1 MNYDMFI
8 AGAIGFAPAIL
19 LMFYTLKNYTY
30 PEVERPF
37 FDDRKV
43 FFMFAVGIMI
53 GVVLASLNY
62 LFVSGDAVSLLVF
75 AVLFALLE
83 EMAKFVILNMRRFL
97 QKLDT
102 TFYGVTLGLGIGSTT
117 GFGVAYFALTNLK
130 GLAGPLDYIFL
141 VLFATQLVL
150 LHGATATTIAIGAAR
165 GNPWPFLM
173 QAIMIHLAVNLL
185 MVPYYLGQNPLG
197 FISFALAL
205 GFLAMYY
212 RYVYRTMI
220 PDVVSEAL
228 SRMRHASKR

>member
-30 PEVERPF
+30 PAVERPF

-53 GVVLASLNY
+53 GVVLASINY
-62 LFVSGDAVSLLVF
+62 LFVTGDAYSLIIF
-75 AVLFALLE
+75 GILFALLE
-83 EMAKFVILNMRRFL
+83 EMAKFVILNLRRFL

-117 GFGVAYFALTNLK
+117 GFGAAFFALTALN
-130 GLAGPLDYIFL
+130 GQGGPLDYVFL
-141 VLFATQLVL
+141 VLLAIQLVL
-150 LHGATATTIAIGAAR
+150 LHGATATTIAIGSAR

-173 QAIMIHLAVNLL
+173 QAIMVHVAVNLL
-185 MVPYYLGQNPLG
+185 MVPYYLAEKPLG
-197 FISFALAL
+197 FISFAIAL

-212 RYVYRTMI
+212 RHVSKTMI

>member
-30 PEVERPF
+30 PVAERPF

-53 GVVLASLNY
+53 GVVLASINY
-62 LFVSGDAVSLLVF
+62 LFVSGDAGSLLIY
-75 AVLFALLE
+75 AVLFALVE

-117 GFGVAYFALTNLK
+117 GFGAAFFALTQLN
-130 GLAGPLDYIFL
+130 GQAGPLDYVFL
-141 VLFATQLVL
+141 VLLATQLVL
-150 LHGATATTIAIGAAR
+150 LHGATATTIAIGSAR
-165 GNPWPFLM
+165 GNPWPFLI
-173 QAIMIHLAVNLL
+173 QAILVHLAVNLL
-185 MVPYYLGQNPLG
+185 MVPYYLGESPLG
-197 FISFALAL
+197 YISFALAL
-205 GFLAMYY
+205 GFLAFYY
-212 RYVYRTMI
+212 RHVYGTMI

>member
-30 PEVERPF
+30 PAVERPF

-43 FFMFAVGIMI
+43 FFMLAVGIMI

-62 LFVSGDAVSLLVF
+62 LFVNGDAVSLIVF
-75 AVLFALLE
+75 ALIFALLE
-83 EMAKFVILNMRRFL
+83 EMAKFVILNLRRFL

-102 TFYGVTLGLGIGSTT
+102 TFYGVTLGLGIGSTA
-117 GFGVAYFALTNLK
+117 GFGAAFFALTALN
-130 GLAGPLDYIFL
+130 GQVGPLDYVFL
-141 VLFATQLVL
+141 VLLSAQLVL
-150 LHGATATTIAIGAAR
+150 MHGATAATVAIGSAR
-165 GNPWPFLM
+165 GDPWPFLF
-173 QAIMIHLAVNLL
+173 QAIMVHLAVNLL
-185 MVPYYLGQNPLG
+185 MVPYYLGESPLG
-197 FISFALAL
+197 YVSFALTL
-205 GFLAMYY
+205 GFVALYY
-212 RYVYRTMI
+212 RHVSGTMI

>member
-30 PEVERPF
+30 PAVERPF

-43 FFMFAVGIMI
+43 FFMFTVGIMF

-62 LFVSGDAVSLLVF
+62 LFVSGDAISLIVF
-75 AVLFALLE
+75 ALLFALLE

-102 TFYGVTLGLGIGSTT
+102 TFYGVTLGLGMGSTT
-117 GFGVAYFALTNLK
+117 GFGAAFFALTALK
-130 GLAGPLDYIFL
+130 GQAGVLDYVFL
-141 VLFATQLVL
+141 ILLATQLVL
-150 LHGATATTIAIGAAR
+150 LHGATTTTIAIGSAR
-165 GNPWPFLM
+165 GNPWPFLI

-185 MVPYYLGQNPLG
+185 MVPYYLGEKPLG

-205 GFLAMYY
+205 GFLALLLPA
-212 RYVYRTMI
+212 RLQNNDTGRGQ
-220 PDVVSEAL
+220 
-228 SRMRHASKR
+228 RRHYQE

>member
-30 PEVERPF
+30 PAVERPF

-43 FFMFAVGIMI
+43 FFMFAVGIML

-62 LFVSGDAVSLLVF
+62 LFVYGDAFALVVYAF
-75 AVLFALLE
+75 LFALVE
-83 EMAKFVILNMRRFL
+83 ELLKYVILNMRRFL

-117 GFGVAYFALTNLK
+117 GFGAAFFALTALK
-130 GLAGPLDYIFL
+130 GTGGPFDYLLL
-141 VLFATQLVL
+141 VLLAVQLVL
-150 LHGATATTIAIGAAR
+150 MHGATATTIAIGSAR
-165 GNPWPFLM
+165 GNPWPFLI
-173 QAIMIHLAVNLL
+173 QAIMVHLAVNLL
-185 MVPYYLGQNPLG
+185 MVPYYLGENPLG

-205 GFLAMYY
+205 GFLVMYY
-212 RYVYRTMI
+212 RYMMRTMI

-228 SRMRHASKR
+228 SRMRRASKR

>member
-19 LMFYTLKNYTY
+19 LMFYTLKNFTY
-30 PEVERPF
+30 PAVERPF

-53 GVVLASLNY
+53 GVVLASINY
-62 LFVSGDAVSLLVF
+62 LFVTGDAISLIVF
-75 AVLFALLE
+75 GVIFALLE
-83 EMAKFVILNMRRFL
+83 ELAKFVILNIRRFL

-117 GFGVAYFALTNLK
+117 GFGAVFFSLNALQ
-130 GLAGPLDYIFL
+130 GQVGPLDYLFL
-141 VLFATQLVL
+141 VLLATQLVL
-150 LHGATATTIAIGAAR
+150 LHGATTTTIAIGSAR
-165 GNPWPFLM
+165 GNPWPFLI
-173 QAIMIHLAVNLL
+173 QAIFVHLAVNLL
-185 MVPYYLGQNPLG
+185 MVPYYLGENPLG

-205 GFLAMYY
+205 GFVAMYY
-212 RYVYRTMI
+212 RHVSGTMI

-228 SRMRHASKR
+228 SRMRGASKR